1 MTLTEYYNQQEII
14 KRKTGE
20 VILTDADRQF
30 FTLRKLNDIHVF
42 LQGVEY
48 IIPKNGIGENGLMW
62 TTDGD
67 GNKLRR
73 SVFSLDLSIIPEF
86 NYSLH

>member
-1 MTLTEYYNQQEII
+1 MTLTEYYNQTEIT

-20 VILTDADRQF
+20 VILTKEDSKYFTIRQ
-30 FTLRKLNDIHVF
+30 LNDIHVF

-48 IIPKNGIGENGLMW
+48 IIPINGVGEDGLMW
-62 TTDGD
+62 STDND

-73 SVFSLDLSIIPEF
+73 SVFSLDLSIIPDF
-86 NYSLH
+86 KYQLT